1 MLALFKAPVTF
12 TPTATCILP
21 AGEYNFIVL
30 GSATITSLPVPAA
43 NVGTIVRFRGGASA
57 GVVFTNTDGATTPG
71 QMDLG
76 GSNIT
81 LGAGDYL
88 ELELIANGT
97 WLRIYST
104 NN

>member
-30 GSATITSLPVPAA
+30 GSATITTIPIHAA

-57 GVVFTNTDGATTPG
+57 LVVFTNDDAATAVGA
-71 QMDLG
+71 MDLG

-81 LGAGDYL
+81 LEEKDVL
-88 ELELIANGT
+88 ELELIADGS
-97 WLRIYST
+97 WIRIKHID
-104 NN
+104 N